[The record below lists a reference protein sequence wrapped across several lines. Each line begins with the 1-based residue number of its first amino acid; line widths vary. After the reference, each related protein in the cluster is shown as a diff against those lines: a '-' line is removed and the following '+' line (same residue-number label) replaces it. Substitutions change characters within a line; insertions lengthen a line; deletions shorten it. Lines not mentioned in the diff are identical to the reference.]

1 MKNLVDFLT
10 VLSGLAAAYFW
21 YKASKVVVTPNYAK
35 PGGSGFEPVN
45 GSEGQWIAALLEAAQ
60 ESGRLNIVAARLTAI
75 SVFLT
80 TLSLAFDNL
89 NWIWHLIAKALIG

>member
-21 YKASKVVVTPNYAK
+21 YKASKVVATPIHAK
-35 PGGSGFEPVN
+35 PGGSGFEPVI
-45 GSEGQWIAALLEAAQ
+45 GSESQWIVALLEAAE
-60 ESGRLNIVAARLTAI
+60 ESGRLNTVAARLTAM

-80 TLSLAFDNL
+80 TLSLAFDKL
-89 NWIWHLIAKALIG
+89 NWIWNLIETAVMG